1 MVISLKYCVN
11 KINLKTQERR
21 VKIINI
27 FNQEEL
33 KIFFLRVDT
42 KLFFKHLK
50 HTPSNQEPAKNVD
63 RSDDYGDKT

>member
-11 KINLKTQERR
+11 KINLKAQERR

-50 HTPSNQEPAKNVD
+50 HAPSNQEPAKNVD
-63 RSDDYGDKT
+63 RSDDDGDKT